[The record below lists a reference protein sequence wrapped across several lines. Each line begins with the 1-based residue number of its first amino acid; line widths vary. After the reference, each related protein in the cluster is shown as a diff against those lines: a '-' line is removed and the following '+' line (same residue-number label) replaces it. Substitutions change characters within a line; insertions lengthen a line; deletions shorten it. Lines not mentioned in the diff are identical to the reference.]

1 MVSTELRRFLN
12 TRPFQPFTVY
22 LADGRELDVIHPE
35 TVAISETGRIAAIY
49 DRKDEA
55 FEPVDLL
62 LVTSL
67 KPIIGKKSQQ
77 KRSR

>member
-12 TRPFQPFTVY
+12 TRPFQPFTVN
-22 LADGRELDVIHPE
+22 LADGRELDVVHPE
-35 TVAISETGRIAAIY
+35 AVAIGETGRIASIY

-55 FEPVDLL
+55 EPVDLL
-62 LVTSL
+62 LVMSL
-67 KPIIGKKSQQ
+67 KPIIGKRLQK